1 MRTKSFIFGLVVLT
15 ALASMSCS
23 SGGNPASAELPG
35 TTSTGAVFSGTV
47 SVSGAGVTFGAV
59 QIGLRGST
67 QQTTPNSSG
76 EFALNDLP
84 VGNQVVEVSVKNV
97 VSDIPLVNVQSGEEI
112 RVRLEIRSNC
122 QAVVANM
129 ERNRKSQGELMMELQ
144 PKKWNLDWTENEEWI
159 KARVSGDGYDTIV
172 PSSVKLVGP
181 QGDELDMVD
190 TEYELGGTYFK
201 ASFKKMDALG
211 LIQDPVPGMSYPI
224 KLVVDYTD
232 AAGLPV
238 LGHELPDE
246 IEIVGKYPKDS
257 EDLSLQVNPAAWN
270 TNWDKSS
277 GTVMVKF
284 WGEGFDDIAAD
295 SVRLVGPEP
304 DKLTTNAPVSF
315 NLTDDQLI
323 VKFSKQ
329 EAIALFPDPQPGDTY
344 IIKVTGDFSGAGT
357 FTFDYAVKIVGPKK

>member
-1 MRTKSFIFGLVVLT
+1 MRTKSFIIGLAVL
-15 ALASMSCS
+15 AAFVSSSCS
-23 SGGNPASAELPG
+23 SGGNPVSAEYPG

-67 QQTTPNSSG
+67 QRTTPNSSG

-84 VGNQVVEVSVKNV
+84 VGNQVVDVSVKDV
-97 VSDIPLVNVQSGEEI
+97 TTDIPLVNVQSGEEI
-112 RVRLEIRSNC
+112 RVMLEIRSNG

-129 ERNRKSQGELMMELQ
+129 ERNRKSQGDLMLEIQ
-144 PKKWNLDWTENEEWI
+144 PKKWNLDWTENEEWV

-181 QGDELDMVD
+181 LGDELDMVD

-201 ASFKKMDALG
+201 ASFKKMDVLG

-224 KLVVDYTD
+224 KLVFDYTD
-232 AAGLPV
+232 AAGDLV
-238 LGHELPDE
+238 VGHELTDM

-257 EDLSLQVNPAAWN
+257 EELSLQVNPAMWN

-284 WGEGFDDIAAD
+284 WGNGFEAIAAD

-304 DKLTTNAPVSF
+304 DNLTTNAPVSF

-323 VKFSKQ
+323 VRFSKQ
-329 EAIALFPDPQPGDTY
+329 EAIALFPDPLPGDTY
-344 IIKVTGDFSGAGT
+344 IIKVTDDPSGAGT
-357 FTFDYAVKIVGPKK
+357 FTFEYAVKIVGPKK